1 MHQAP
6 SNKVSV
12 LAYDGLC
19 TFEFGIAA
27 EVFGLERPEIVGP
40 WYDFS
45 VVGAEPGPL
54 KTTGGMSVAADNGL
68 EQLAS
73 AGTIV
78 VPGWRDLDEPPPES
92 VLRALRDAHE
102 RGARLISICSG
113 AFLLAATGLLDGL
126 RATTH
131 WRYAEQLTQ
140 MYPAV
145 TVDPDVLYIDE
156 GSVLTS
162 AGSASGIDACIHVVR
177 EDYGPGVAAQ
187 VARRLVVSPHRDG
200 GQAQFIPAAVP
211 KSSVDG
217 LASVM
222 SWAAENLSRPLT
234 VEVLAEQAMM
244 SPRSLSRHFV
254 EQVGTSPHRW
264 ITQQRLHLAQT
275 LLESSD
281 MSMDEIGSAAGFG
294 TAATLRHHFTK
305 AYTTTPSAFRR
316 RFADTAVTEMDH
328 QIYRSP

>member
-1 MHQAP
+1 MYQAP
-6 SNKVSV
+6 NSNLSV

-27 EVFGLERPEIVGP
+27 EIFGLDRPEIAAP
-40 WYDFS
+40 WYEFS

-54 KTTGGMSVAADNGL
+54 RTTGGMSVSVDNGL
-68 EQLAS
+68 ESLAS
-73 AGTIV
+73 ASTIV
-78 VPGWRDLDEPPPES
+78 IPGWRDLDDPPPEP
-92 VLRALRDAHE
+92 VLHALQCAHE

-113 AFLLAATGLLDGL
+113 AFLLAATGLLDGR

-131 WRYAEQLTQ
+131 WRYAEQLAR

-145 TVDPDVLYIDE
+145 TIDPDVLYIDE
-156 GSVLTS
+156 GSVMTS

-177 EDYGPGVAAQ
+177 EDYGHEIAAN

-200 GQAQFIPAAVP
+200 GQAQFIPSAVP
-211 KSSVDG
+211 RSSADG

-222 SWAAENLSRPLT
+222 KWAGENLNRPLT

-244 SPRSLSRHFV
+244 SPRSLSRQFV

-264 ITQQRLHLAQT
+264 ITRQRLHLAQT
-275 LLESSD
+275 MLESTD
-281 MSMDEIGSAAGFG
+281 MSVDEIASAAGFG
-294 TAATLRHHFTK
+294 AAATLRHHF
-305 AYTTTPSAFRR
+305 ARSYATTPSAFRR
-316 RFADTAVTEMDH
+316 RFADTTVTEIDR
-328 QIYRSP
+328 QI